1 MEAITDLGIIDTISA
16 GFRTLNRK
24 LWLVV
29 VPILLDLF
37 LWLGP
42 KLSIAPIV
50 ERTLMALEK
59 GMEMAN
65 GAGTET
71 SLGMIESM
79 GSLLRETV
87 SQTNLFSLLVWGS
100 LGVPSIASLKPLEGQ
115 ANVIFEIDTY
125 WQLFAAQALLL
136 TVGLLIAALF
146 LTLLARAL
154 RKEKP
159 ALGEQLKRVLLNW
172 LYLGLVVIPLG
183 GILILGGTIG
193 MLFGPLAIL
202 VILVDL
208 WLLIYVTFVPQ
219 AITLARVSPLRA
231 LISSFNVVRMNFW
244 PTVGLLLLTNVL
256 NAGLGL
262 IWQRLLLNSTIGA
275 AVAITASAYIGTA
288 LTLAFFIF
296 YQDRLMRLHE
306 FLQRKRSA

>member
-1 MEAITDLGIIDTISA
+1 MEAIDILGIIDTISA

-24 LWLVV
+24 LWLIVA
-29 VPILLDLF
+29 PIFLDLF

-59 GMEMAN
+59 GLEMTSAT
-65 GAGTET
+65 GTES
-71 SLGMIESM
+71 SLSMIESM
-79 GSLLRETV
+79 GTLLRETV

-100 LGVPSIASLKPLEGQ
+100 LGVPSIAGLKPVDGQ

-125 WQLFAAQALLL
+125 WQLFLAQALLL
-136 TVGLLIAALF
+136 AVGLLIAALF

-159 ALGEQLKRVLLNW
+159 PVGEQLERVLVNW
-172 LYLGLVVIPLG
+172 LYLALIVVPLG

-202 VILVDL
+202 VVLVDI
-208 WLLIYVTFVPQ
+208 WLLVYVTFVPQ
-219 AITLARVSPLRA
+219 AITLARVPPLRA
-231 LISSFNVVRMNFW
+231 IMSSFNVVRMNFW
-244 PTVGLLLLTNVL
+244 PTVGLLILTNVL

-275 AVAITASAYIGTA
+275 AIAIIASAYVGTA
-288 LTLAFFIF
+288 LTLALFIF

-306 FLQRKRSA
+306 LLQRKRSA